1 MKKASSKPKLDAQ
14 AKSFVPREQ
23 KAAAAPAPGNEERV
37 ASAKPCKFFAN
48 GNCKRGDQCKFSHAA
63 QPNWKPI
70 KPQKKT
76 KGKAP
81 ARSLSELLKQ
91 DADES
96 ERHVVNQY
104 ACPFCEEKMPDVIL
118 AMHLMDEHEG
128 DDPGQVCPIC
138 ASQPGGDPNYV
149 SQDIFGHF
157 ALRHGGK
164 KKAGGKQP
172 FGRRVPEP
180 AAVPAKVMKTCHA
193 LSSRGGRF
201 NSRGLDYIW
210 EYAWRLDSG
219 SAIHALDTPCSA
231 CKSQLAYKESRV
243 LFACGCSFHA
253 GCVKNEPAESC
264 PHCGRELGAIDQ

>member
-1 MKKASSKPKLDAQ
+1 MGDWRTWSRVARMKKASSKPKLDAQ

-91 DADES
+91 DAD
-96 ERHVVNQY
+96 
-104 ACPFCEEKMPDVIL
+104 
-118 AMHLMDEHEG
+118 EG

-264 PHCGRELGAIDQ
+264 PHCGRELGAI

>member
-1 MKKASSKPKLDAQ
+1 MGDWRTWSRVARMKKASSKPKLDAQ

-128 DDPGQVCPIC
+128 DDPGQVCPLC
-138 ASQPGGDPNYV
+138 AAPRGQEKGRWEAALWPTRSRAGRRPRQGHEDLPCAVVAGRSLQQPRTGLHLGVRLATRLGLRHPCARHALLGLQKPAGLQGV
-149 SQDIFGHF
+149 AGALCLRMLLPRGLRQERARRELS
-157 ALRHGGK
+157 ALRPGT
-164 KKAGGKQP
+164 
-172 FGRRVPEP
+172 R
-180 AAVPAKVMKTCHA
+180 C
-193 LSSRGGRF
+193 
-201 NSRGLDYIW
+201 D
-210 EYAWRLDSG
+210 
-219 SAIHALDTPCSA
+219 
-231 CKSQLAYKESRV
+231 
-243 LFACGCSFHA
+243 
-253 GCVKNEPAESC
+253 
-264 PHCGRELGAIDQ
+264 